1 MHNLFD
7 SNKCKFIVKQNVK
20 LKFSKHFINKI
31 CSIKFK
37 KRNILK
43 LYRKFIYKIINL
55 KTKTIKIQQKMIYLI
70 DLHVLCSLWFIL
82 VCIAS
87 MNIHFLLIIII
98 P

>member
-43 LYRKFIYKIINL
+43 LYIGNSFK
-55 KTKTIKIQQKMIYLI
+55 Q
-70 DLHVLCSLWFIL
+70 
-82 VCIAS
+82 
-87 MNIHFLLIIII
+87 
-98 P
+98 